1 VIGLGKILKLLGSEF
16 WHAPCWGGGMKS
28 SQTVLRAVLAG
39 LLLLVGACKSGE
51 STAQASAKP
60 GDAPAAK
67 PPVTLTLGGYTT
79 PREAYGMSI
88 IPAFKAHWKKEHGQ
102 ELEVR
107 ESYLA
112 SGAQARAIV
121 GGFEADVAALS
132 LEADIDKIQKA
143 KLISGDWKAGEHA
156 GMVTRSVV
164 VIGVRKGNPKG
175 IKDWADLAKPGV
187 SVLTPNVRTSGG
199 AMWNVLAIYGAALRG
214 HAGVPAG
221 DTEAAVK
228 LLSGILANVKIMD
241 SGARD
246 SMLNFERGVG
256 DAIITYEN
264 EILVATPET
273 RHEYVTPASTV
284 LIENPVA
291 VVDGYAKKHGASD
304 VAQAFVTFLTSPEAQ
319 RAFAEH
325 GLRPVLASVAEETKA
340 RFAPVTDL
348 FTVKD
353 LGGWPELQK
362 TVFAPE
368 GAYDRALAQSRGK
381 GDKK

>member
-1 VIGLGKILKLLGSEF
+1 MTLSL
-16 WHAPCWGGGMKS
+16 P
-28 SQTVLRAVLAG
+28 TVGRLA
-39 LLLLVGACKSGE
+39 LLLVGLTFGGCKSGE
-51 STAQASAKP
+51 SAAKP
-60 GDAPAAK
+60 SADGGPAAPAPAAGK
-67 PPVTLTLGGYTT
+67 PPITLTLGGYTT

-88 IPAFKAHWKKEHGQ
+88 IPAFREHWKKEHDGQ
-102 ELEVR
+102 ALEVR

-132 LEADIDKIQKA
+132 LEADIDKVQKA
-143 KLISGDWKAGEHA
+143 KLITGDWKAGEHA

-199 AMWNVLAIYGAALRG
+199 AMWNVLGIYGAALRG
-214 HAGVPAG
+214 HAGAKQG
-221 DTEAAVK
+221 DVEGATK
-228 LLSGILANVKIMD
+228 LLAGILANVKIMD

-273 RHEYVTPASTV
+273 RHEYVTPESTV

-291 VVDGYAKKHGASD
+291 VVDGYSKKHGVDEA
-304 VAQAFVTFLTSPEAQ
+304 AKAFVTFLTSPEAQ
-319 RAFAEH
+319 RAFADH
-325 GLRPVLASVAEETKA
+325 GLRPVVASVAEETKA
-340 RFAPVTDL
+340 KFAPVADL

-362 TVFAPE
+362 TVFAAD
-368 GAYDRALAQSRGK
+368 GIYDKALALSRGK
-381 GDKK
+381 GKAK